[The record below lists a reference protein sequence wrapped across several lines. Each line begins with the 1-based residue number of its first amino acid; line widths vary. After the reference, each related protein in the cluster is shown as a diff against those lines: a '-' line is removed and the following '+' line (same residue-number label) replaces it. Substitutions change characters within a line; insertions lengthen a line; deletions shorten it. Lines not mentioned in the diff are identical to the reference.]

1 MEVKKDTTIRT
12 TVLVIALLNQILTST
27 GHDILP
33 ISDEEVSQVISL
45 AFTIGASIW
54 AWWKNNSFTPNAVKA
69 DEVLKQLK
77 EQNKSE
83 GGEVI

>member
-1 MEVKKDTTIRT
+1 MEVKKDTIIRT

-54 AWWKNNSFTPNAVKA
+54 AWWKNSK
-69 DEVLKQLK
+69 KIK
-77 EQNKSE
+77 
-83 GGEVI
+83 

>member
-1 MEVKKDTTIRT
+1 MEVKKDTIIRT

-54 AWWKNNSFTPNAVKA
+54 AWWKNNSFTKA
-69 DEVLKQLK
+69 AIEADKVLNEK
-77 EQNKSE
+77 KSN
-83 GGEVI
+83 IN

>member
-1 MEVKKDTTIRT
+1 MEVKKDTIIRT

-45 AFTIGASIW
+45 AFTIVASIW
-54 AWWKNNSFTPNAVKA
+54 AWWKNNSFTKA
-69 DEVLKQLK
+69 AIEADKVLNEK
-77 EQNKSE
+77 KSNNN
-83 GGEVI
+83 

>member
-1 MEVKKDTTIRT
+1 MEVKKDTIIRT

-54 AWWKNNSFTPNAVKA
+54 AWWKNNSFTKVAIEA
-69 DEVLKQLK
+69 DKVLNEK
-77 EQNKSE
+77 KSNNN
-83 GGEVI
+83 

>member
-1 MEVKKDTTIRT
+1 MEVKKDTIIRT

-54 AWWKNNSFTPNAVKA
+54 AWWKNNSFTIAAIEA
-69 DEVLKQLK
+69 DKVLNEK
-77 EQNKSE
+77 KSNNN
-83 GGEVI
+83 

>member
-1 MEVKKDTTIRT
+1 MEVKKDTIIRT

-45 AFTIGASIW
+45 AFTIGASI
-54 AWWKNNSFTPNAVKA
+54 
-69 DEVLKQLK
+69 
-77 EQNKSE
+77 
-83 GGEVI
+83 

>member
-1 MEVKKDTTIRT
+1 MEVKKDTIIRT

-54 AWWKNNSFTPNAVKA
+54 A
-69 DEVLKQLK
+69 
-77 EQNKSE
+77 
-83 GGEVI
+83 